1 MRELAYEALP
11 VVSISINP
19 AIKNFNLKSDKR
31 NSGVDFS
38 SMDWLWYVIPILI
51 MAATLFFKI
60 RRQSQFKKNLPL
72 IAESLGLKYLDR
84 VDQLP
89 ERIAEET
96 DLPSALSNS
105 ENVKAIQKY
114 ARVISIWRIEGEFNG
129 VKVGIYPRV
138 IRNYKKSQSGYTRL
152 NAYFA
157 QPKTLGITISN
168 MGNTPLGKP
177 EIAIENLNKKI
188 IIKGVDEANTRQL
201 LSDSDLQRAIT
212 SAFEF
217 SPQLVIDDNGAYLDK
232 HGPPPLE
239 AAYYRQALDHLTR
252 IILAFENRCRFLN
265 LTSD

>member
-1 MRELAYEALP
+1 
-11 VVSISINP
+11 
-19 AIKNFNLKSDKR
+19 
-31 NSGVDFS
+31 
-38 SMDWLWYVIPILI
+38 MDWLWYVIPILI
-51 MAATLFFKI
+51 MAGTLFFKI
-60 RRQSQFKKNLPL
+60 RRQSQFKKNIPL
-72 IAESLGLKYLDR
+72 IAESLGLKYSDR
-84 VDQLP
+84 ADQLP

-96 DLPSALSNS
+96 DLPSALSDP

-138 IRNYKKSQSGYTRL
+138 IRSRKSQSAYTRL
-152 NAYFA
+152 NAYFE

-188 IIKGVDEANTRQL
+188 IIKSDDEANTRQL

-212 SAFEF
+212 AAFEF
-217 SPQLVIDDNGAYLDK
+217 SPELVIDDNGAYLEK

-239 AAYYRQALDHLTR
+239 ATYYRQALDHLTR

-265 LTSD
+265 LA